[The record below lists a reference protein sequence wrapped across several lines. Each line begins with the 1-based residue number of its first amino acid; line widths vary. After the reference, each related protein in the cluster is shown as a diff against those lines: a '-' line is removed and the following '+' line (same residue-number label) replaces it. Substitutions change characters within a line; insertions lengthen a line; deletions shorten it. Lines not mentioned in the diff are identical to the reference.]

1 MRMDMTINFKLNK
14 KVTDLK
20 QGDTIY
26 IKKMIVSGHQVTLLC
41 EFIKI
46 ERGLIIAKI
55 LDGEPE
61 WAIFRDLAKGTIIK
75 SFKKNTFLWGSDKD
89 DKWDRCHWYNKEK
102 KIYE

>member
-1 MRMDMTINFKLNK
+1 MNETINFKENT
-14 KVTDLK
+14 KVTDLQ

-26 IKKMIVSGHQVTLLC
+26 IKKMTGSGHQINLLC

-46 ERGLIIAKI
+46 EKGLIIAKI

-75 SFKKNTFLWGSDKD
+75 SFKKNTYLWGSNKE

-102 KIYE
+102 EVYD